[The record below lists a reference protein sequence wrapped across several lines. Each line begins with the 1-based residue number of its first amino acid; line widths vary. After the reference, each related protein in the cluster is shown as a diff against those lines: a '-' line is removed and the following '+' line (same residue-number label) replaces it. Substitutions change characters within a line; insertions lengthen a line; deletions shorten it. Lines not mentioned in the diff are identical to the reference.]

1 MEFGQVPCL
10 EMNDGTKMYQ
20 CTALYN
26 LIAQQNGFL
35 PEDPLDVYKGQMLFE
50 HIINDVFYKNAPGF
64 LFSEAGPERTEI
76 MNKFRA
82 EKWGPA
88 METLA
93 KHLPA
98 DKKFICGDSLTLH
111 DFTVG
116 GLLLNTY
123 GNPNTKDPEFWA
135 EAKASHTPARVL
147 KYFDDLTAEMK
158 PYLDS
163 RPQNCSL

>member
-1 MEFGQVPCL
+1 
-10 EMNDGTKMYQ
+10 
-20 CTALYN
+20 
-26 LIAQQNGFL
+26 
-35 PEDPLDVYKGQMLFE
+35 MLFE
-50 HIINDVFYKNAPGF
+50 HILNDVVYKGLPQVM
-64 LFSEAGPERTEI
+64 FSEAGPERTEK
-76 MNKFRA
+76 MNTFKT
-82 EKWGPA
+82 EKLLPA

-116 GLLLNTY
+116 GFLLNSI
-123 GNPNTKDPEFWA
+123 GNPNTKDPEYWA
-135 EAKASHTPARVL
+135 EIKTSLPARVL

-163 RPQNCSL
+163 RPQTCSF